1 MLPLSGEKPVL
12 DFSAYSTAYNTS
24 VTTNDRPSLSRP
36 LSQAEAPRRRMFAGI
51 EIPGVRGLRGHEA
64 ERWRRGMGFDFEL
77 TNAEDKP
84 EVLMD
89 PWGCSLAG
97 KHTSKESEAPE
108 ALEADGPQFSQERL
122 PPKRMPAPPRVPLKA
137 MPPPPP
143 PKAMPAMPVP
153 PAMANPLSPPKSQ
166 PPGHLLT
173 NHPSREESGQ
183 SSHTEPRV
191 GETTGGANAISEPS
205 ALVKAKAMPRK
216 PEGDGFASGSKE
228 AGFTSTGASQV
239 PQPPESCA
247 GLADLPKLLEEGQDR
262 DDEAAE
268 EELPKKAAQTK
279 AAAAAVAFSP
289 MNALMG
295 LEQQDNDLLRRQ
307 MNIVREMAG
316 GSKFHD
322 PARDPSA
329 YRKQAQNMCLIEVS
343 QLKFCHK
350 DIGQRFTHGRHR
362 GQPVLKLLEEL
373 HARRVDAEELPPLV
387 VMRKENTLQVVC
399 GNRRLYCLKRYALEA
414 SRAVNVWCVV
424 YDLKSKETPRPL
436 VFKYIL
442 ATTTEDSDRISAR
455 QR

>member
-1 MLPLSGEKPVL
+1 
-12 DFSAYSTAYNTS
+12 
-24 VTTNDRPSLSRP
+24 
-36 LSQAEAPRRRMFAGI
+36 MFAGI

-64 ERWRRGMGFDFEL
+64 ERWRRGMGCDFEL
-77 TNAEDKP
+77 TASEDQP

-97 KHTSKESEAPE
+97 KLAKEEVPE
-108 ALEADGPQFSQERL
+108 ADVPQFSQERL

-143 PKAMPAMPVP
+143 PKAMPAMPA

-166 PPGHLLT
+166 PPGHLVP

-183 SSHTEPRV
+183 ISHTEPRV
-191 GETTGGANAISEPS
+191 GETTGAANAIFEPS
-205 ALVKAKAMPRK
+205 GLVKAKAMPRK
-216 PEGDGFASGSKE
+216 QEGDGFASGSKE

-239 PQPPESCA
+239 PQPAPPESFA
-247 GLADLPKLLEEGQDR
+247 SLADLPKLLEEGQDR

-268 EELPKKAAQTK
+268 EELPKKAEQK
-279 AAAAAVAFSP
+279 NAAAAAAAFSP

-373 HARRVDAEELPPLV
+373 HARRVDAQDLPPLV